1 MSTTHRTLAPTSA
14 PDRDPVASPPTLV
27 ARGVVVQRS
36 GRRLLDHVSLSLAP
50 GELVAVIGASGA
62 GKSTL
67 LGSLAGLTSI
77 ASGSV
82 DLVTPGGDPHR
93 SPYGAVGLVPQDD
106 ILHPDLPLER
116 TLRHAAGLRIAGN
129 RHAIATAVRDVM
141 QELDLVDRAAVPVG
155 SLSGGQR
162 KRANIAV
169 ELLARPALCLLD
181 EPTSGLDPA
190 TARSLIATLRG
201 LADRGAGLAFTT
213 HAVADLETCD
223 RLVVLAPGGRLVYDG
238 PPQTAATRLGADTLT
253 DLYDRLAD
261 ADMADLVSDG
271 GSFRTDGASPSSA
284 RPRRPVGR
292 RTERRTAPDTSRS
305 RPSKLRQFT
314 VLTHR
319 AAEIV
324 LRNRLTLSILL
335 GSPAAV
341 IAMFAILF
349 QRGALTPG
357 GDPTGAVM
365 EAYWLAFAGFF
376 FGLTYGLLQIC
387 TEVPILRREHQSGVS
402 DVAYVASKVALL
414 APVLLVVNGAML
426 GVLRIL
432 DRLPDL
438 ATRTWA
444 SMFVTMA
451 VNAVVALFLGLLAS
465 ATVTSVA
472 QAALAL
478 PMLCFPAVL
487 FSGAMVPVP
496 VMTNAGASI
505 AATMPDR
512 WAFEAIARHLEVTRL
527 LGADSPYAGLGSSS
541 SAYYWTVLAGT
552 GAVLAAASYLVLR
565 RRAR

>member
-1 MSTTHRTLAPTSA
+1 MTITTPTSTPQSA
-14 PDRDPVASPPTLV
+14 PDRAHTADLPRLV
-27 ARGVVVQRS
+27 ADGVVVLRG
-36 GRRLLDHVSLSLAP
+36 GRRVLDHVSLGLAP

-67 LGSLAGLTSI
+67 LASLAGLTRN

-82 DLVTPGGDPHR
+82 DLVTPGGSG

-116 TLRHAAGLRIAGN
+116 TLRHAAGLRLAGG
-129 RHAIATAVRDVM
+129 RHRVGEAVHDVL
-141 QELDLVDRAAVPVG
+141 QELDLADRGEVPVG

-162 KRANIAV
+162 KRASIAV
-169 ELLARPALCLLD
+169 ELLARPSLCLLD

-190 TARSLIATLRG
+190 TARSLVATLRG
-201 LADRGAGLAFTT
+201 LADRGAGIAFTT
-213 HAVADLETCD
+213 HAVGDIETCD

-238 PPQTAATRLGADTLT
+238 PPRLAAVTLGADTLV

-261 ADMADLVSDG
+261 RAVLPAGTEV
-271 GSFRTDGASPSSA
+271 GASTAPA
-284 RPRRPVGR
+284 VLDVRPAGR
-292 RTERRTAPDTSRS
+292 RAARRTAPDARRP
-305 RPSKLRQFT
+305 RPSRLRQFA

-324 LRNRLTLSILL
+324 LRNRLTLAILL

-349 QRGALTPG
+349 RPDALSPGA
-357 GDPTGAVM
+357 DPTGAVM

-376 FGLTYGLLQIC
+376 FGLTYGLLQVC
-387 TEVPILRREHQSGVS
+387 TEVPVLRRENQSGVS
-402 DVAYVASKVALL
+402 DAAYLASKVALL
-414 APVLLVVNGAML
+414 APVLMVVNAAML

-438 ATRTWA
+438 GGRTWL
-444 SMFVTMA
+444 SLFVTLGI
-451 VNAVVALFLGLLAS
+451 NAVVALFLGLLAS

-496 VMTNAGASI
+496 VMTSAGAAI
-505 AATMPDR
+505 AAVMPDR

-527 LGADSPYAGLGSSS
+527 VADDSPYVDLGHAS
-541 SAYYWTVLAGT
+541 YGFYWTVLAAT
-552 GAVLAAASYLVLR
+552 GAVLAVAAYLVLR

>member
-1 MSTTHRTLAPTSA
+1 MTITRHTSA
-14 PDRDPVASPPTLV
+14 PEATLDRAVPADLPTLIADGIV
-27 ARGVVVQRS
+27 VLRG
-36 GRRLLDHVSLSLAP
+36 GRRLLDDVSLSLAP

-67 LGSLAGLTSI
+67 LASLAGLTRI

-82 DLVTPGGDPHR
+82 GLMTPGGGPSR
-93 SPYGAVGLVPQDD
+93 SSYGAVGLVPQDD

-116 TLRHAAGLRIAGN
+116 TLRHAAGLRLAGGKH
-129 RHAIATAVRDVM
+129 RVATAVHDVL
-141 QELDLVDRAAVPVG
+141 QELDLFDRAAVPVG

-162 KRANIAV
+162 KRASIAV
-169 ELLARPALCLLD
+169 ELLARPSLCLLD

-190 TARSLIATLRG
+190 TARSLVATLRD
-201 LADRGAGLAFTT
+201 LADRGAGIAFTT
-213 HAVADLETCD
+213 HAVADVETCD

-238 PPQTAATRLGADTLT
+238 PPRLAAARLGAAALT

-261 ADMADLVSDG
+261 PAVHTVG
-271 GSFRTDGASPSSA
+271 TQGTEGGASAPTA
-284 RPRRPVGR
+284 ALTGRPVGR
-292 RTERRTAPDTSRS
+292 WAARRTSPDARRP
-305 RPSKLRQFT
+305 RPSRLRQFA

-319 AAEIV
+319 AAEIM
-324 LRNRLTLSILL
+324 LHNRLTLGILL

-349 QRGALTPG
+349 QPGALSPG
-357 GDPTGAVM
+357 VDPTGGVM

-376 FGLTYGLLQIC
+376 FGLTYGLLQVC
-387 TEVPILRREHQSGVS
+387 TEVPVLRREHQSGVS
-402 DVAYVASKVALL
+402 DAAYLASKVAVL
-414 APVLLVVNGAML
+414 APVLLVVNAVML

-432 DRLPDL
+432 HRLPDL
-438 ATRTWA
+438 GGRTWV
-444 SMFVTMA
+444 SLFVTLG

-496 VMTNAGASI
+496 VMTAVGAAI
-505 AATMPDR
+505 AAAMPDR

-527 LGADSPYAGLGSSS
+527 VAADSPYAGLGHSSY
-541 SAYYWTVLAGT
+541 AFYWAVLALT
-552 GAVLAAASYLVLR
+552 GVVLAAAAYLVLR